1 VTGTGSTL
9 LAIAMVAAF
18 LLIGGGIKLA
28 MTSEHRGRGLLMI
41 MAAAVLI
48 GNVLI
53 WTL

>member
-1 VTGTGSTL
+1 MTGLGSTL
-9 LAIAMVAAF
+9 LAIAMIAAF

-28 MTSEHRGRGLLMI
+28 LQREHRSRGLLMI
-41 MAAAVLI
+41 LAAAVLI